1 MRVPWAN
8 ALYVLETRSELVEH
22 EAGKAVTWP
31 SAARRTTPFLMWS
44 QRTNMRPKVFLI
56 ILQANDPFW
65 TGPARL
71 EPWTGSL
78 RGSSRL
84 EKMCRRKSWSPPL
97 GDGMIKRYIMCQH
110 QCRHGG
116 GSRLSCSSP
125 LKELSLQGT
134 KTWALLPFH
143 HARSLLPHPFS
154 SVRSAFK
161 SLAIGDTNFKKP
173 LHSKWSAA
181 EAWRKVQTQSRC
193 FTSLY
198 MKCVA
203 QHHPLGN

>member
-1 MRVPWAN
+1 MNWTYRRGRAHSCRCIIYVAYMRVTWAN
-8 ALYVLETRSELVEH
+8 VLYVLETRSELVEH

-71 EPWTGSL
+71 ERWTGSL
-78 RGSSRL
+78 WGFSRL

-97 GDGMIKRYIMCQH
+97 GDGAIKRYIVCQH
-110 QCRHGG
+110 QCCHGG

-125 LKELSLQGT
+125 LKELSCEAQKHEPFFRFITRSHCCLT
-134 KTWALLPFH
+134 PLLPSEVH
-143 HARSLLPHPFS
+143 S
-154 SVRSAFK
+154 S
-161 SLAIGDTNFKKP
+161 
-173 LHSKWSAA
+173 H
-181 EAWRKVQTQSRC
+181 
-193 FTSLY
+193 
-198 MKCVA
+198 
-203 QHHPLGN
+203 